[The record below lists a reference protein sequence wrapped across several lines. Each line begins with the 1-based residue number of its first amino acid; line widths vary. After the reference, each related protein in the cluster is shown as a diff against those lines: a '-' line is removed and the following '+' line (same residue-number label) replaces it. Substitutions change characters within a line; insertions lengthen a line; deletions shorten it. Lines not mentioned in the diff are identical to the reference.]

1 MDEIKKY
8 DGSVCKEGYYR
19 FQTRNWFDL
28 DRMRTA
34 DNAEQCFALVEEL
47 RTSGKHVLDESWI
60 SCVYWAGMT
69 LSRWACGTLTAQ
81 DMLLSKHSPF
91 KIVSKLEE
99 AQKGFFF
106 NYIEAGYLP
115 SSLKS

>member
-1 MDEIKKY
+1 MQN
-8 DGSVCKEGYYR
+8 SV
-19 FQTRNWFDL
+19 
-28 DRMRTA
+28 
-34 DNAEQCFALVEEL
+34 FALVEEL
-47 RTSGKHVLDESWI
+47 RISGKHVLDDNFVCAKLDN
-60 SCVYWAGMT
+60 CVYWAGMT

-81 DMLLSKHSPF
+81 GMLLLQKHNPF
-91 KIVSKLEE
+91 KFVSKLEE

>member
-34 DNAEQCFALVEEL
+34 DNAEQCFALW
-47 RTSGKHVLDESWI
+47 R
-60 SCVYWAGMT
+60 SCVPAENM
-69 LSRWACGTLTAQ
+69 C
-81 DMLLSKHSPF
+81 
-91 KIVSKLEE
+91 
-99 AQKGFFF
+99 
-106 NYIEAGYLP
+106 
-115 SSLKS
+115 